1 VVFNTCAVTN
11 EAVRQ
16 ARQAIRK
23 ARRER
28 PDARL
33 IVTGCAAQIDP
44 AAFAAM
50 PEVDL
55 VLGNAEKA
63 APGALL
69 DTSTRVR
76 VNDIMS
82 IKETAGHLIAGLK
95 DRARAYVEVQNG
107 CDHRCTFCI
116 IPYGRGNSRSAPA
129 GEVVEQVRRL
139 SAEGYNEVV
148 LTGVDVTSWGTDLP
162 GQPTLGQLVARILK
176 LVPDLPR
183 LRLSSIDAAEIDPD
197 LFKLLETEPRLMPY
211 LHLSLQAGDDLI
223 LKRMKRRHSRADALK
238 LVSEVRRV
246 RPDTAFGA
254 DLIAGFPTETEE
266 AFANT
271 LKLVEEAGLAFL
283 HVFPYSARPGTPA
296 ARMPPVKGP
305 VIKDRARR
313 LREAGQAGL
322 ERHLQ
327 RQVGRT
333 LSGLVEREG
342 VARAEDFTEIAFD
355 PALGGVA
362 SPGAN
367 RRLPGGRARRD
378 AGHRGARRLGMID
391 RRVLAAVL
399 AATLLLGVAARAQ
412 DLTPP
417 PEPKTEDTPPAA
429 FQPIGPIRPVELSV
443 MTYNVEGLPW
453 PVRAGR
459 GSKLKAIG
467 RHLAALREK
476 GLEPDVVLLQEGFS
490 DEVDDLI
497 ELSGYPYVAKG
508 PRKKQ
513 RDGSQLTQEDRPRYK
528 RVKYRR
534 KGEGWGKWGSSG
546 LWVLSNHPINWVK
559 SHAYHYCAGLD
570 CLANKGVML
579 VSLDVPGLPVPVEIA
594 DTHLNSK
601 GASGVPRNRNRT
613 AHHLQAAELGQFMAD
628 RPHARRA
635 ADRRRRLQRHARARP
650 LRLCDAA
657 LSVRGG
663 QPGLL
668 PDPRQLRR
676 QDLGRRRRAVAGHPG
691 PDRLQ
696 AGRQGRDPADPG
708 RGPVRR
714 LGHRRAGAVR
724 PRRL

>member
-1 VVFNTCAVTN
+1 MTFTLAPSKSKPAAAIGEEGGPAVVSNGPDDVAIVTFGCRLNAYESEAIRARAAADGLSDAVVFNTCAVTN

-129 GEVVEQVRRL
+129 GEVVDQVRRL
-139 SAEGYNEVV
+139 SAEGYREVV
-148 LTGVDVTSWGTDLP
+148 LTGVDVTSWGADLP
-162 GQPTLGQLVARILK
+162 GQPTLGQLVGRILR

-197 LFKLLETEPRLMPY
+197 LFRLLETEPRLMPY
-211 LHLSLQAGDDLI
+211 LHLSLQAGDDMI

-238 LVSEVRRV
+238 LVASVRAV

-254 DLIAGFPTETEE
+254 DLIAGFPTESDE
-266 AFANT
+266 AFENT

-322 ERHLQ
+322 ERHLA
-327 RQVGRT
+327 RQIGRV
-333 LSGLVEREG
+333 LSGLVERDG
-342 VARAEDFTEIAFD
+342 VARAEDFTEIAFT
-355 PALGGVA
+355 
-362 SPGAN
+362 GAAPQGQIAAF
-367 RRLPGGRARRD
+367 RVT
-378 AGHRGARRLGMID
+378 GHDGARVI
-391 RRVLAAVL
+391 
-399 AATLLLGVAARAQ
+399 
-412 DLTPP
+412 
-417 PEPKTEDTPPAA
+417 
-429 FQPIGPIRPVELSV
+429 
-443 MTYNVEGLPW
+443 
-453 PVRAGR
+453 
-459 GSKLKAIG
+459 
-467 RHLAALREK
+467 
-476 GLEPDVVLLQEGFS
+476 
-490 DEVDDLI
+490 
-497 ELSGYPYVAKG
+497 
-508 PRKKQ
+508 
-513 RDGSQLTQEDRPRYK
+513 
-528 RVKYRR
+528 
-534 KGEGWGKWGSSG
+534 
-546 LWVLSNHPINWVK
+546 
-559 SHAYHYCAGLD
+559 
-570 CLANKGVML
+570 
-579 VSLDVPGLPVPVEIA
+579 
-594 DTHLNSK
+594 
-601 GASGVPRNRNRT
+601 
-613 AHHLQAAELGQFMAD
+613 AEL
-628 RPHARRA
+628 
-635 ADRRRRLQRHARARP
+635 
-650 LRLCDAA
+650 
-657 LSVRGG
+657 
-663 QPGLL
+663 
-668 PDPRQLRR
+668 
-676 QDLGRRRRAVAGHPG
+676 AV
-691 PDRLQ
+691 
-696 AGRQGRDPADPG
+696 
-708 RGPVRR
+708 
-714 LGHRRAGAVR
+714 
-724 PRRL
+724 